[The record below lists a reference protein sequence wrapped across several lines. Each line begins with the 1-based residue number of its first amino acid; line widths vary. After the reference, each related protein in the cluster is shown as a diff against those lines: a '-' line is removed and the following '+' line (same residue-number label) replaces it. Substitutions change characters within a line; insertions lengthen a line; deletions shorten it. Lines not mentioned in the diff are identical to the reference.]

1 MPAKV
6 TNLYALDKTIYQHKH
21 THFFNEAFDYTIY
34 QRHVPIKILASSI
47 LLHRLIYSNLE
58 AIYSFKSSMKK
69 ILIFLIFLVP
79 VVISAQNPKWGADG
93 NSYYM
98 VDSGEIHQYILPSNT
113 KTTAV
118 SKADLTPPG
127 QSRSINVRHFSFSID
142 RTKLLIF
149 TNTRKVWRFDT
160 RGDYWVLDLKTKS
173 LTQVGKSRPEA
184 SLMFAKLSPD
194 GQMAAYVSEQNIY
207 VENLTTG
214 EIKALTK
221 DGNRK
226 LINGTFDW
234 AYEEELDCRDGF
246 QWSPDS
252 RQIAYWQ
259 IDANQIR
266 DFFMINNT
274 DSVYSQIIPIE
285 YPKTGQS
292 PSPAKIGVVNIF
304 SGVTN
309 WLDIPGDAKQH
320 YLPRAQWHSA
330 NTIFVQQLNRK
341 QNESK
346 IYACEA
352 TSGKA
357 TLIHTEKDEA
367 WIDVLSPWE
376 NIYEDHR
383 QFNWINK
390 QNEFLW
396 ISEKDG
402 WRHVYRISN
411 DGSKETLI
419 THGAYDVIEISL
431 VDEKNNLLYF
441 IASPNNATQKY
452 LYKIKLDGK
461 GQAMLVS
468 PASLQ
473 GTHDYSISPTGNF
486 ASHDFNNN
494 HTKPISE
501 LISLPHHK
509 ALTPNES
516 IQSKLA
522 AAQQEK
528 TVEFFKVK
536 TKEGIE
542 MDGWMVKPR
551 DFNPNK
557 KYPVLFYVYTE
568 PAGANVKDTYRAG
581 YNRLFAGNLAQEGY
595 IYMSIDNRGTP
606 APKGRAWRK
615 SIYRKIG
622 VLNIQDQASAA
633 KEIMKWPFV
642 DSDRIAV
649 WGWSGGGSATLNLM
663 FQYPEIYKTGIA
675 VAAVANQLTY
685 DNIYQERYMGLPQE
699 NRQDFIKGSPVTYA
713 KNLQGNLLYIHG
725 TGDDNVH
732 YANAE
737 MLINELVKHNK
748 QFQFMAYPNRT
759 HSISEGEGTFEHLS
773 TLYTNFL
780 RKHCPP
786 GGR

>member
-1 MPAKV
+1 
-6 TNLYALDKTIYQHKH
+6 
-21 THFFNEAFDYTIY
+21 
-34 QRHVPIKILASSI
+34 
-47 LLHRLIYSNLE
+47 
-58 AIYSFKSSMKK
+58 MKK
-69 ILIFLIFLVP
+69 ILILLILLIPILV
-79 VVISAQNPKWGADG
+79 SAQSVRWGADG
-93 NSYYM
+93 NSYYRIET
-98 VDSGEIHQYILPSNT
+98 GEINRYILPANT
-113 KTTAV
+113 KTTLV
-118 SKADLTPPG
+118 SKADLTPNG
-127 QSRSINVRHFSFSID
+127 QSKSLAVRNYAISEDQS
-142 RTKLLIF
+142 KVLIY
-149 TNTRKVWRFDT
+149 TNTRKVWRQDT

-173 LTQVGKSRPEA
+173 LRQIGKGRPEA

-194 GQMAAYVSEQNIY
+194 GVMAAYVSEQNLY
-207 VENLTTG
+207 VENLATG
-214 EIKALTK
+214 EIKPLTR

-252 RQIAYWQ
+252 KHIFYWQ

-266 DFFMINNT
+266 DFYMINNT

-285 YPKTGQS
+285 YPKTGES
-292 PSPAKIGVVNIF
+292 PSPAKIGVVNIS

-309 WLDIPGDAKQH
+309 WLAIPGDPKQN

-346 IYACEA
+346 IYACE
-352 TSGKA
+352 TSTGIAK
-357 TLIHTEKDEA
+357 LIHTEKDEA

-376 NIYEDHR
+376 NLYDNHR

-419 THGAYDVIEISL
+419 TKGDYDVIDISL
-431 VDEKNNLLYF
+431 VDEKNNQLYF
-441 IASPNNATQKY
+441 MASPNNATQKY
-452 LYKIKLDGK
+452 LYKTKLDGK
-461 GQAMLVS
+461 GQSVLVS
-468 PASLQ
+468 PAVLA
-473 GTHDYSISPTGNF
+473 GTHDYSISPTGTF
-486 ASHDFNNN
+486 ASHSFNNH
-494 HTKPISE
+494 HTKPINE
-501 LISLPHHK
+501 FISLPQHK
-509 ALTPNES
+509 ALIETES
-516 IQSKLA
+516 IQNKLT

-536 TKEGIE
+536 TEEGIE
-542 MDGWMVKPR
+542 MDGWMIKPR
-551 DFNPNK
+551 NFDPQK

-568 PAGANVKDTYRAG
+568 PAGANVKDTYRVG
-581 YNRLFAGNLAQEGY
+581 QNRLFAGNLAQEGY
-595 IYMSIDNRGTP
+595 LYMSIDNRGTP

-615 SIYRKIG
+615 SIYKKIG
-622 VLNIQDQASAA
+622 VLNIQDQALAA
-633 KEIMKWPFV
+633 KEILKWPFV
-642 DSDRIAV
+642 DAERIAV

-663 FQYPEIYKTGIA
+663 FQYPEIYKTGISI
-675 VAAVANQLTY
+675 AAVANQLTY
-685 DNIYQERYMGLPQE
+685 DNIYQERYMGIPQE
-699 NRQDFIKGSPVTYA
+699 NREDFIKGSPITYA

-732 YANAE
+732 YANAD
-737 MLINELVKHNK
+737 MLINELVKYNK
-748 QFQFMAYPNRT
+748 QFQFMAYPNRS

-773 TLYTNFL
+773 TLYSNFL